1 MAKSCLLQIAPCRH
15 LKSKPA
21 ARDVDHVPVLD
32 IFWFRRLAANG
43 RFKVKGLGALFS
55 VDYASQM
62 NIAQAS
68 IVTHATRFHNCL
80 ERSRRAIKRE
90 FARFIGKSRDGHTY
104 ITALQRD
111 HQSTV
116 FKLVFVEADELIL
129 KIDNPLAGSRHLAD
143 ERKTHLACS
152 ANFL

>member
-68 IVTHATRFHNCL
+68 IVTHSTRFHNRL
-80 ERSRRAIKRE
+80 EHSRRAIKRE
-90 FARFIGKSRDGHTY
+90 FCRFINKSGY
-104 ITALQRD
+104 D
-111 HQSTV
+111 HV
-116 FKLVFVEADELIL
+116 C
-129 KIDNPLAGSRHLAD
+129 R
-143 ERKTHLACS
+143 
-152 ANFL
+152 